1 MDPAPQFRQGAEA
14 LCGGV
19 AVQYGGTT
27 SHVYGCSNDKLRNLR
42 PTYLLQKY
50 LMNWALEGGCHTYD
64 MQGVAPSPEIS
75 EALYRILDFKSNFTG
90 EVVET
95 AGEFT
100 ITFDSLYA
108 KLIEIALKVRS
119 WLKHR

>member
-1 MDPAPQFRQGAEA
+1 M
-14 LCGGV
+14 
-19 AVQYGGTT
+19 
-27 SHVYGCSNDKLRNLR
+27 R

-50 LMNWALEGGCHTYD
+50 LMTWALEGGCHTYD
-64 MQGVAPSPEIS
+64 MQGVAPSPQDSVE
-75 EALYRILDFKSNFTG
+75 LYRILEFKSNFTG

-108 KLIEIALKVRS
+108 KAVDAALKIRRK
-119 WLKHR
+119 LKKH